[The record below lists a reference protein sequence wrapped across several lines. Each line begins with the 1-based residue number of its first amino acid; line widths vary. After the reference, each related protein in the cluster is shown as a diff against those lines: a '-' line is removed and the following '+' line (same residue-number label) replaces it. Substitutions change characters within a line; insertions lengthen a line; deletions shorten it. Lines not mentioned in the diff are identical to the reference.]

1 MQPLTDPELIKE
13 FKNTFP
19 SAKITDLTKLFDN
32 DEFLCYKD
40 IQTSINYLYDIKLQL
55 WIKES
60 TEFWRTVPLT

>member
-1 MQPLTDPELIKE
+1 MQPLTNPELIKE
-13 FKNTFP
+13 FTSTFP
-19 SAKITDLTKLFDN
+19 TSNPANLTKLFDN

-40 IQTSINYLYDIKLQL
+40 IQTNINYLYDIKLQL